1 MTNPALNLCIRC
13 GKPRK
18 VVKTWKE
25 SIKGA
30 ITIFTSTAC
39 PDAAC
44 QKKVDRKLALQKE
57 KRESL
62 EKERIQRAF
71 AHKRQAL
78 TS

>member
-1 MTNPALNLCIRC
+1 MTNPALNICSRC
-13 GKPRK
+13 GKQRI

-25 SIKGA
+25 SIKGV

-44 QKKVDRKLALQKE
+44 QEKVDRKLTLQKE
-57 KRESL
+57 KKEAL
-62 EKERIQRAF
+62 ENERIQRTLAR
-71 AHKRQAL
+71 KRQAL